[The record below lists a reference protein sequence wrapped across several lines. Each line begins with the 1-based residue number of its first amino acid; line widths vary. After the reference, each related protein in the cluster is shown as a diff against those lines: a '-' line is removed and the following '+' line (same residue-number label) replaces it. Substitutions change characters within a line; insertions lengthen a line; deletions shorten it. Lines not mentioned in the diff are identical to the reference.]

1 MGKVMNIDF
10 STCEFIK
17 DALYDVDKDELK
29 LDLFNERTLVLKSL
43 FSKLN
48 SLKEKLS
55 PKHIKNYKPQ
65 VLGFKLD
72 NVTYSTY
79 DVINDEL
86 VILFHNSERIILKG
100 IYLQLSFS
108 KNEL

>member
-1 MGKVMNIDF
+1 MNIDF

-29 LDLFNERTLVLKSL
+29 IDLVNEKTLILKSV
-43 FSKLN
+43 FSKLS
-48 SLKEKLS
+48 SLKEKVS
-55 PKHIKNYKPQ
+55 PKNIKNYKPQ

-86 VILFHNSERIILKG
+86 VILCHTSERIILKG
-100 IYLQLSFS
+100 VYLQLSFS
-108 KNEL
+108 KNGL